1 MFIGIFGTTIILSTI
16 FSISSVNN
24 NHSIRLRNAGLRF
37 ILFNNNKNIQKIKE
51 MKKFYEICYNK
62 SIATIGQYMIELS
75 EDDKQIIEAIIS
87 LC

>member
-16 FSISSVNN
+16 FSICSVNN